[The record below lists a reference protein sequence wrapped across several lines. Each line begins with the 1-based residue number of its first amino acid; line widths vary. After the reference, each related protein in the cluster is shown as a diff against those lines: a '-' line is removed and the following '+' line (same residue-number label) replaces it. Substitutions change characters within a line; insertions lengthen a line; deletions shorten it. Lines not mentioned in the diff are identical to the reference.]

1 MRRLILG
8 AGLVLT
14 LLAAGGR
21 SASAHTESDLVAV
34 PAGEEVTVTLKP
46 THGCSGSPTVEVRI
60 RADVDDA
67 VAVAVPGWTT
77 SQEPDGSGRTV
88 ASWRDGVLPADE
100 AGAFPIEF
108 VVPDRP
114 GELLLFPSVQRCED
128 GSELAWI
135 SGDPTSEYPAPR
147 LLVLP
152 AGSESAASIDEVPAD
167 APGREQLVEIVDV
180 DNAAAPTTE
189 PPTAE
194 TEAPVATEP
203 PAATEVPVTDDDTVS
218 APASDPTTAEPT
230 VSEPTPSVVSATSS
244 EDTDGGGGVL
254 WWVVGVAAVAIGAV
268 VVWLVRRRSRSDAS
282 SQGPAGSGP
291 ADGHD
296 DRPPANS

>member
-8 AGLVLT
+8 TGLVLT

-34 PAGEEVTVTLKP
+34 PAGSEVTVTLKP
-46 THGCSGSPTVEVRI
+46 THGCAGSPTVEVRI
-60 RADVDDA
+60 RADVADA
-67 VAVAVPGWTT
+67 VAVAVPGWTST
-77 SQEPDGSGRTV
+77 QEPDGSGRTI
-88 ASWRDGVLPADE
+88 ASWRDGLLPADE

-152 AGSESAASIDEVPAD
+152 PGFESAATIDEVPAD
-167 APGREQLVEIVDV
+167 APGREQLAEIVDV
-180 DNAAAPTTE
+180 DNAAAPPTE
-189 PPTAE
+189 PPPAGTD
-194 TEAPVATEP
+194 APV
-203 PAATEVPVTDDDTVS
+203 ATEVPVTADSTAS
-218 APASDPTTAEPT
+218 TPASDPTTAAPT
-230 VSEPTPSVVSATSS
+230 VSEPTPSVVTATSS
-244 EDTDGGGGVL
+244 EDSDGGGVL
-254 WWVVGVAAVAIGAV
+254 WWVIGVAAVAIGAA

-282 SQGPAGSGP
+282 SQGSAGSGP

-296 DRPPANS
+296 DRPPANG